1 MAKGLDEDPDNG
13 CLHHYILFS
22 STVPLLQVGIYTLLP
37 PPFEPTECPVSCG
50 FRSTPILFASLM
62 TRPTTPTGREGQ
74 FYYIFNYGTFA
85 WVTALNIHSVRAHS
99 PLIMTVCP
107 PNHLHHHRRRF
118 YFLHRPSH
126 QHPPPRAAETTTRPH
141 RVSFPAPPSHPF
153 DTPVN

>member
-1 MAKGLDEDPDNG
+1 VAKGLDEDPDNG

-107 PNHLHHHRRRF
+107 PE
-118 YFLHRPSH
+118 
-126 QHPPPRAAETTTRPH
+126 PPPPPPPTLLLSAPSYSSTSTTTRRRNH
-141 RVSFPAPPSHPF
+141 HPP
-153 DTPVN
+153 TPCVFSRTSESSL